1 MFILK
6 IHTTINE
13 HLAFGCDMSKSVI
26 SNRPMGFVRNTLD
39 PFLFC
44 VHHLDLYPEG
54 NDLQGPNEPLI
65 GRHIGSDFDEANEW
79 KMYHGRTVPGF
90 PAHPHRG
97 FETIT
102 VVLDGLVDHFDS
114 GGSTGRYGFGDVQWM
129 TAGAGLQHS
138 EMFPLVNKDKPNRLD
153 LFQIWINLPAK
164 DKMTEPGYEM
174 IWAHEVPHIQL
185 DGGDVRIIS
194 GSWNEHVAPAAPSA
208 SWANNPENEVAL
220 YILTVK
226 AGGSVELPTASAE
239 ANRMMYHIDG
249 GTATVESHKLKP
261 KYGMELHANLPT
273 VIEADKEDVR
283 VLVLQGKP
291 LAEPV

>member
-6 IHTTINE
+6 FHTTIKE
-13 HLAFGCDMSKSVI
+13 HLAKLSLMGKAVI

-54 NDLQGPNEPLI
+54 NDVQGPNEPLI

-129 TAGAGLQHS
+129 TAGLS
-138 EMFPLVNKDKPNRLD
+138 L
-153 LFQIWINLPAK
+153 I
-164 DKMTEPGYEM
+164 
-174 IWAHEVPHIQL
+174 HI
-185 DGGDVRIIS
+185 
-194 GSWNEHVAPAAPSA
+194 
-208 SWANNPENEVAL
+208 
-220 YILTVK
+220 
-226 AGGSVELPTASAE
+226 
-239 ANRMMYHIDG
+239 
-249 GTATVESHKLKP
+249 
-261 KYGMELHANLPT
+261 
-273 VIEADKEDVR
+273 
-283 VLVLQGKP
+283 
-291 LAEPV
+291 